1 MANQRTTSKP
11 AGLGG
16 GKLAADAPELLALA
30 PGKTII
36 DHFTYAIRDL
46 ATAITVRRAPQ

>member
-1 MANQRTTSKP
+1 MAKQRTTSKP

-16 GKLAADAPELLALA
+16 GKLAAELLALA

-46 ATAITVRRAPQ
+46 ATAITVRRAPR